1 MAISARFERHPA
13 WKMAATGSSRSG
25 PSPWDKEESVMGVAK
40 KAKQGAKSIKGD
52 TKKGAGKVKHKGKKA
67 KNAAKH

>member
-1 MAISARFERHPA
+1 MSARFERHLA

-25 PSPWDKEESVMGVAK
+25 PLPYDKEESGMGVAK
-40 KAKQGAKSIKGD
+40 KTKQGAKSIKGKA
-52 TKKGAGKVKHKGKKA
+52 KKGAGKVKHKSKKA